1 MADVIFDDGSP
12 IDSDKLMQLAKEF
25 DYASDR
31 LIKLIWKQAKGD
43 NKVVNSMNGKR
54 LQVVAGVVQQDNR
67 RDTNNRISI
76 NVKFAQPFSG
86 KHPTVVA
93 MPESDSAYGVSVREI
108 DHNGFVL
115 VLRQQDDDSL
125 FPLTAIHYIAVGMP

>member
-1 MADVIFDDGSP
+1 MADVIIDDGSP
-12 IDSDKLMQLAKEF
+12 IDSDQLMRLAEEF

-31 LIKLIWKQAKGD
+31 LIKLIWKNARGE

-54 LQVVAGVVQQDNR
+54 LQVVAGVVTADNR
-67 RDTNNRISI
+67 HTKDNRISI

-86 KHPTVVA
+86 KHPTVTA
-93 MPESDSAYGVSVREI
+93 TAHSDAAYGISIREV
-108 DHNGFVL
+108 DQNGFVMN
-115 VLRQQDDDSL
+115 LRQLDNDNL